1 MTHKWFTEEKRLRS
15 LRQII
20 LANHF
25 LPLQFS
31 SHKHRRGNHLD
42 QTDKKDL
49 KKKKDC
55 FYLSRRASVV
65 FSQIPKWRK
74 KQWLTVIDSKAKF
87 LYDSQVP
94 ADSVQPVYTQTCRG
108 SWEENMN
115 ITSVMSCNLLLW
127 FLWTAATPYLTPPV
141 SSWGRKLRP
150 HFLQVDS
157 KKLESFPVTSSH
169 RDPDNSDTQPNP
181 PLFSTWS
188 MHILTKLGT
197 VLLSLWHKSDRL
209 QPNTWSEDTERN
221 KNARVMKRS
230 KVWVLLQRVLWTLRS
245 LRRPG
250 RTTLCLLTFYSR

>member
-42 QTDKKDL
+42 QTEKKDL
-49 KKKKDC
+49 KKKKDRL
-55 FYLSRRASVV
+55 YLSRRASVV

-115 ITSVMSCNLLLW
+115 ITSVVSANYSYGSYGQQRHPIWHHLCHQEAVNS
-127 FLWTAATPYLTPPV
+127 TLT
-141 SSWGRKLRP
+141 SYR
-150 HFLQVDS
+150 
-157 KKLESFPVTSSH
+157 
-169 RDPDNSDTQPNP
+169 
-181 PLFSTWS
+181 
-188 MHILTKLGT
+188 
-197 VLLSLWHKSDRL
+197 
-209 QPNTWSEDTERN
+209 
-221 KNARVMKRS
+221 
-230 KVWVLLQRVLWTLRS
+230 
-245 LRRPG
+245 
-250 RTTLCLLTFYSR
+250 